1 VPEFGQPTP
10 KLPSRSWELSGIF
23 TAESGQ
29 PYSGYVSFDLND
41 DGNSVTDRTPGLPR
55 NTFVRPATYSVD
67 TRLTKMLPVGRTRLQ
82 LSAEAFNVLNRA
94 NISGV
99 RTTQFGLSM
108 DRLKCNPAEIP
119 CLLAPTGAGAFAVAN
134 DAKDPR
140 IVQLSVRL
148 TF

>member
-1 VPEFGQPTP
+1 RAILGG
-10 KLPSRSWELSGIF
+10 WELSGIL

-29 PYSGYVSFDLND
+29 PYSGYVSYDLND

-55 NTFVRPATYSVD
+55 NTFVRPATSSVD
-67 TRLTKMLPVGRTRLQ
+67 ARLAKMLRLGRARLQ

-108 DRLKCNPAEIP
+108 DRLKCSQVGTP
-119 CLLAPTGAGAFAVAN
+119 CLLAPTGASAFGASN
-134 DAKDPR
+134 DAMDPR
-140 IVQLSVRL
+140 IVQLSARL